1 MSEFIGI
8 PRIDR
13 LLDGADETVNRHGNR
28 VRHLLLP
35 GDRYLF
41 DFNLSGEWDQFDTE
55 NDASYFGV
63 WVNKSKLRLLS
74 FVEGDLYLTL
84 CADAAAYDAEI
95 SDRCSSY
102 GRSPIYVAVSDDQIT
117 AGYQVRSQLFIDPAR
132 APEAAGQ
139 ETDDL

>member
-13 LLDGADETVNRHGNR
+13 LLDRADETVNSHGNR
-28 VRHLLLP
+28 VRHLLLL

-41 DFNLSGEWDQFDTE
+41 DLNLSGEWDQFDTE

-63 WVNKSKLRLLS
+63 WVNKSQLRLLS

-84 CADAAAYDAEI
+84 CADPAGYDAEI
-95 SDRCSSY
+95 SDLCSCF
-102 GRSPIYVAVSDDQIT
+102 GRSPAYVAVSDDLVT
-117 AGYQVRSQLFIDPAR
+117 VGYQGRSQFFIDPAR
-132 APEAAGQ
+132 APEAAG
-139 ETDDL
+139 